1 MESEC
6 NSAFWRE
13 MVNCRG
19 VLALRQPAELALR
32 ALSAG
37 GPDIAFYVG
46 DRTPWYTQVKRR
58 VPLVHGTGSE
68 VQMKLEVELK
78 PDIGEALLARARSE
92 GLSLD
97 QFAERALEALVKTGT
112 AKASAPERVKA
123 FEAFLAGLETD
134 AVLPEETFQRE
145 NWYPDRP

>member
-1 MESEC
+1 
-6 NSAFWRE
+6 
-13 MVNCRG
+13 
-19 VLALRQPAELALR
+19 
-32 ALSAG
+32 
-37 GPDIAFYVG
+37 
-46 DRTPWYTQVKRR
+46 
-58 VPLVHGTGSE
+58 
-68 VQMKLEVELK
+68 MKVEVELK

-145 NWYPDRP
+145 NWHPDRS

>member
-1 MESEC
+1 
-6 NSAFWRE
+6 
-13 MVNCRG
+13 
-19 VLALRQPAELALR
+19 
-32 ALSAG
+32 
-37 GPDIAFYVG
+37 
-46 DRTPWYTQVKRR
+46 
-58 VPLVHGTGSE
+58 
-68 VQMKLEVELK
+68 MKLEVELK

-123 FEAFLAGLETD
+123 FEEFLAGLETD

-145 NWYPDRP
+145 NWYPDRA